1 MATTYK
7 TNVYLENANARPD
20 SQNECEELTAT
31 ILFPDGAQ
39 PVSGDVIK
47 LCKIGENVEI
57 TAYELVLD
65 KFDSN
70 GTAALAGKL
79 GITASD
85 ACLIAA
91 STVLQ
96 TNTTGAKTF
105 AAVGGD
111 VATSGGF
118 AVKPFP
124 VQTTAQDVLLTFS
137 ASAGTAYTT
146 GDRKI
151 TVRIKYQYAYP
162 DQYVTGVTGVS
173 STNLLGTKSTSQAVV
188 YTYNG
193 NAP

>member
-7 TNVYLENANARPD
+7 TNVYLENANYRPD
-20 SQNECEELTAT
+20 SQNESEELTAT
-31 ILFPDGAQ
+31 IQFPDGVQ
-39 PVSGDVIK
+39 PASGDIIK

-57 TAYELVLD
+57 TEFELVMD
-65 KFDSN
+65 QFDSN

-85 ACLIAA
+85 ACLLA
-91 STVLQ
+91 SGTVLQ
-96 TNTTGAKTF
+96 TNTTGAKTL

-124 VQTTAQDVLLTFS
+124 VQTSVQDVLLTFT
-137 ASAGTAYTT
+137 ASAGTAFTT
-146 GDRKI
+146 GNRKI
-151 TVRIKYQYAYP
+151 TVRVKYQYAYP
-162 DQYVTGVTGVS
+162 DQFVSGVTGVS
-173 STNLLGTKSTSQAVV
+173 ASNLLGTKSTSQAVV